1 MPGQWREDGE
11 ELVLSAVEA
20 DGLTVDGKPFT
31 GEVRL
36 TADRGPIDGSR
47 VAHGERRLVV
57 LSREGLWAVRDFD
70 PASAAR
76 RAFGTIEATPYDAR
90 WVLPGTFRPYDTART
105 VRVENADGV
114 ERGLGLGG
122 EIAFEVD
129 GTEHTLQAAVEPD
142 GSLWAVFADAT
153 SGNSSY
159 RFRFLRPSAPS
170 EDGSVTVDLNRA
182 LLPPCAFADHFICPF
197 PPPGNTLPV
206 AVEAGSATAST
217 ADAPSYCPE
226 TKAPAARALPGQL
239 RVAGKVRA
247 RGPLAPEVD
256 ALNTPEQRLSGT
268 RHSRTAGHAVRT
280 TAPHGSDHPTGG
292 PPTSLGRN
300 DK

>member
-1 MPGQWREDGE
+1 MSTETRRPHDCGQAAQDWKHWHQERTATVSAPYGPLSLTGTHWLSDYPEGHIPGAPGQWRGDGE
-11 ELVLSAVEA
+11 ELLLSALAA

-31 GEVRL
+31 GQVRL
-36 TADRGPIDGSR
+36 TADRGPIGESR

-76 RAFGTIEATPYDAR
+76 RAFRAIEATPYETR
-90 WVLPGTFRPYDTART
+90 WALPGTYRPYESART

-122 EIAFEVD
+122 EIAFELD
-129 GTEHTLQAAVEPD
+129 GARHTLQVAVEPD

-159 RFRFLRPSAPS
+159 RFRFLRPAAPA

-206 AVEAGSATAST
+206 AIEAG
-217 ADAPSYCPE
+217 E
-226 TKAPAARALPGQL
+226 RN
-239 RVAGKVRA
+239 RVDG
-247 RGPLAPEVD
+247 
-256 ALNTPEQRLSGT
+256 
-268 RHSRTAGHAVRT
+268 
-280 TAPHGSDHPTGG
+280 
-292 PPTSLGRN
+292 
-300 DK
+300 